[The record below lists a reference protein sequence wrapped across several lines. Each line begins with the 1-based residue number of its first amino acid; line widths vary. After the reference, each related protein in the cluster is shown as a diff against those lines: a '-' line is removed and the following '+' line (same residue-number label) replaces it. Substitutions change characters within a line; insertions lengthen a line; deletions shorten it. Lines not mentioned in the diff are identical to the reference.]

1 MKTSTLILAAMTMA
15 GSLLTA
21 KEAPHAAPPVPP
33 DVLAK
38 YDTNSDGKLDATE
51 LAAMKADLEA
61 QRKALIAKYD
71 TNGDGVLNATE
82 RAAMQADLEAQHVA
96 ELKAKFTALDTDI
109 SGGLSLAEFTVGAP
123 TGATPAQVQA
133 AFNRLDKNKD
143 SSISLDEFLAPHVDK
158 PDRRLADLKAKFT
171 QLDTDASSGLSLA
184 EFTAGAPAGA
194 TADKIQAAFTRF
206 DTNADSSISLD
217 EFVAGLSGKH
227 DAGHKGPPHK

>member
-1 MKTSTLILAAMTMA
+1 MKTAQVILTLLALASTPL
-15 GSLLTA
+15 SA
-21 KEAPHAAPPVPP
+21 KDTPKNGHPPVPP

-82 RAAMQADLEAQHVA
+82 RAAMQADLEAQKLA

-109 SGGLSLAEFTVGAP
+109 SGGLSLAEFTAGAP
-123 TGATPAQVQA
+123 TGATTAQIQA
-133 AFNRLDKNKD
+133 AFKRLDKNND
-143 SSISLDEFLAPHVDK
+143 SSISLDEFIAPHVDRAA
-158 PDRRLADLKAKFT
+158 DHLAELKAKFT
-171 QLDTDASSGLSLA
+171 ALDTDSSGGLSLA
-184 EFTAGAPAGA
+184 EFTAGAPTGA
-194 TADKIQAAFTRF
+194 TADKIQAAFTRI
-206 DTNADSSISLD
+206 DSNSDGSISLD

-227 DAGHKGPPHK
+227 GHK